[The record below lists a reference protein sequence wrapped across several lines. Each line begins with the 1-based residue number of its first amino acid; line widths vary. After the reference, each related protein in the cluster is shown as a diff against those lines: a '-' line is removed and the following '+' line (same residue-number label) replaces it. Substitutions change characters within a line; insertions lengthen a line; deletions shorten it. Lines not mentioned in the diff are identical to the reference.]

1 MRLAWWKRWVWNTT
15 IVLFLP
21 FFFLAAVLPGNRR
34 NLLIWGVE
42 PGIDNKYWSAAM
54 KEVGHESLT
63 LMSDYYGINA
73 RDDFDRY
80 FVDFVPLPLPKSVRW
95 TIGSCLA
102 FLFALRRGKVINTS
116 FWGFSLGLS
125 GLWWV
130 ESLLF
135 RLAGVKVVIIG
146 FGGDIYLY
154 SRVSDPSL
162 RYGLLAS
169 YPHLALNERRTQ
181 SQIRYWS
188 RRADCVLTGYMV
200 DGMGRWDV
208 TTNSVYIIDTHTWT
222 PKPAYSRH
230 DGVSGPVKVL
240 HAPNHRGFKGT
251 EFIIDAVDRL
261 KAEGLQVELVLVE
274 KVSNRRIR
282 ELMQEVDILAD
293 QCIMTGY
300 AINSME
306 GMASG
311 LPVLANHEE
320 EIYTRVFRRYGFLNE
335 CPILS
340 TSPENI
346 VDNIRVLVTN
356 PSLRE
361 TLGKAGRKFVE
372 KYHSFAS
379 AQYLFGSIYDK
390 ILDGKDVDL
399 MNLFHPLTSAYNR
412 RTPHIDHPLVDS
424 RLPSDWKPDGVQ

>member
-1 MRLAWWKRWVWNTT
+1 MRIAWWKRWIWNST
-15 IVLFLP
+15 IVIFLP
-21 FFFLAAVLPGNRR
+21 FFFLAAVLPGKRR
-34 NLLIWGVE
+34 NMLIWGVE

-63 LMSDYYGINA
+63 LMSDFYSINS

-80 FVDFVPLPLPKSVRW
+80 YVDFLPSSLPKSVRW
-95 TIGSCLA
+95 TVGSCLA
-102 FLFALRRGKVINTS
+102 FIFALRRGKVINTS

-125 GLWWV
+125 GLWWI
-130 ESLLF
+130 ESFFF
-135 RLAGVKVVIIG
+135 RLAGSKVVIIG

-154 SRVSDPSL
+154 SRVNDPSL

-169 YPHLALNERRTQ
+169 YPYLALNEERTQ
-181 SQIRYWS
+181 RQIRYWS
-188 RRADCVLTGYMV
+188 RLADCVLTGYMV

-208 TTNSVYIIDTHTWT
+208 TTNSVYIVDTRTWIAKST
-222 PKPAYSRH
+222 YTRH
-230 DGVSGPVKVL
+230 DGISGTVKLL

-251 EFIIDAVDRL
+251 EYIVDAVKRL
-261 KAEGLQVELVLVE
+261 KAEGLQVELVLAE
-274 KVSNRRIR
+274 KVPNQRIR
-282 ELMQEVDILAD
+282 ELMQEVDILVD

-320 EIYTRVFRRYGFLNE
+320 EYYTRVFRRYGFLNE

-340 TSPENI
+340 TCPENI
-346 VDNIRVLVTN
+346 ITNIRLLVTN

-361 TLGKAGRKFVE
+361 TLGRAGRQFVE
-372 KYHSFAS
+372 KYHSFES
-379 AQYLFGSIYDK
+379 AQYLFGSVYDK
-390 ILDGKDVDL
+390 ILDGKEVDL
-399 MNLFHPLTSAYNR
+399 MNLFHPLKSAYNQ
-412 RTPHIDHPLVDS
+412 RTPLVDHPLVDS
-424 RLPSDWKPDGVQ
+424 RLPSDWKRDGP

>member
-1 MRLAWWKRWVWNTT
+1 MRLAWWKRLLWNSV
-15 IVLFLP
+15 IALFLP
-21 FFFLAAVLPGNRR
+21 LFFLAAVLPSRR
-34 NLLIWGVE
+34 RDLLLWGVE

-54 KEVGHESLT
+54 KDVGFESMT
-63 LMSDYYGINA
+63 LMSDVYGINA

-80 FVDFVPLPLPKSVRW
+80 YVDFVPLPLSKSIRW
-95 TIGSCLA
+95 VLGSCLS
-102 FLFALRRGKVINTS
+102 FLFALRRAKVVNTS

-125 GLWWV
+125 GWWRL
-130 ESLLF
+130 ESYLF
-135 RLAGVKVVIIG
+135 RLAKVKVVIIG

-154 SRVSDPSL
+154 STLADPSL

-169 YPHLALNERRTQ
+169 YPHLAREESKTAAK
-181 SQIRYWS
+181 IRYWA
-188 RRADCVLTGYMV
+188 RHADCVLTGYMV

-208 TTNSVYIIDTHTWT
+208 TTHSVYIVDTSIWT
-222 PKPAYSRH
+222 SKPSYSMHNGRT
-230 DGVSGPVKVL
+230 GPVRIL

-251 EFIIDAVDRL
+251 EFIINAVQALR
-261 KAEGLQVELVLVE
+261 AEGLQVELVLVE
-274 KVSNRRIR
+274 KVPNQRIR

-311 LPVLANHEE
+311 LPVLANLEHEY
-320 EIYTRVFRRYGFLNE
+320 YTRVFRRYGFLNE

-346 VDNIRVLVTN
+346 VSNIRTLVTD
-356 PSLRE
+356 PELRRV
-361 TLGKAGRKFVE
+361 LGKAGRAFTE

-379 AQYLFGSIYDK
+379 HQYLFGSIYSK
-390 ILDGKDVDL
+390 ILDGKQVDL
-399 MNLFHPLTSAYNR
+399 MNLFHPLKSAYNKGS
-412 RTPHIDHPLVDS
+412 PIIYHPLINS
-424 RLPSDWKPDGVQ
+424 HLPTDWTVRGL